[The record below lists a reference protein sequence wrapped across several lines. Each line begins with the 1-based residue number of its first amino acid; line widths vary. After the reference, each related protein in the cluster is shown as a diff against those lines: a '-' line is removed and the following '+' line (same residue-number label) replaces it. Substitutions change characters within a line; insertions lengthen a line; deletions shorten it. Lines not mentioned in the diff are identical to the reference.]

1 MIFEVCGRKTS
12 KILKFRGKAE
22 VSIFEV
28 EDLMFE
34 VFLGQGSE
42 VF

>member
-1 MIFEVCGRKTS
+1 MFEVHVRKTS
-12 KILKFRGKAE
+12 KILKFRGEAE

-28 EDLMFE
+28 ENLRFE
-34 VFLGQGSE
+34 VFLGQESE